1 MAKERLL
8 LTAQQEEYLE
18 WLLTPK
24 DSRNP
29 STKKAWA
36 EDHGIHFNT
45 LQVWEK
51 RKDFKERWELGVK
64 GLTESPERTQSLL
77 DALYVKGIA
86 GDVRSAELYL
96 KATGQMASQQ
106 NINIKTETSVKELTD
121 EELQALIIEMS
132 NNKIKNNNKPIPDIE
147 IEDEAEVE
155 FK

>member
-1 MAKERLL
+1 MAKEARMM
-8 LTAQQEEYLE
+8 LTRQQEEYLE
-18 WLLTPK
+18 WLITPK
-24 DSRNP
+24 ESRNP
-29 STKKAWA
+29 NTKKAWA

-51 RKDFKERWELGVK
+51 RKDFKERWELAVK
-64 GLTESPERTQSLL
+64 GLTQSPERSQALL

-121 EELQALIIEMS
+121 EELQTLIVEMS
-132 NNKIKNNNKPIPDIE
+132 KNKINSKPIPDIE
-147 IEDEAEVE
+147 VEEEEV
-155 FK
+155 